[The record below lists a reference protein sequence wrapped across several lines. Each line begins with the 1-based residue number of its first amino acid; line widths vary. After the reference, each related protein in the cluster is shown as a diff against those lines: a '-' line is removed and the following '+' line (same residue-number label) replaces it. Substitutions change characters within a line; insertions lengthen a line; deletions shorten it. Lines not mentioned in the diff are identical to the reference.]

1 MTLTYKKL
9 TKHPHSLRRLLG
21 IDRDKMEQ
29 LVVSLTPLFEAHL
42 SANYRRPGRSY
53 KHTLGSMVSLLD
65 LLRKSFYS

>member
-29 LVVSLTPLFEAHL
+29 LVVSLTPLWEAHL
-42 SANYRRPGRSY
+42 SAKYPWQYGEFI
-53 KHTLGSMVSLLD
+53 VD
-65 LLRKSFYS
+65 LLQKLYHTGVFRVSF